1 MRPMSARA
9 LKQSSRGATAESPL
23 PLLHRWP
30 TGIAR
35 RSSKADGHVLQE
47 VDTKPS
53 RSQPRHCGGFRT
65 HFALSLSGMPPP
77 MFGFKPYFVYGCAL
91 YFALTGGGGL
101 ERVLVNSRGTGVRFS
116 LRSGQGE
123 LPTGMSA
130 MGHLQTS
137 HPMRCR
143 VYSRPQP

>member
-23 PLLHRWP
+23 PLLHRWA

-65 HFALSLSGMPPP
+65 HMPPP
-77 MFGFKPYFVYGCAL
+77 MFGFKPYFVYSCAL
-91 YFALTGGGGL
+91 YFALTGGGG
-101 ERVLVNSRGTGVRFS
+101 
-116 LRSGQGE
+116 
-123 LPTGMSA
+123 
-130 MGHLQTS
+130 
-137 HPMRCR
+137 
-143 VYSRPQP
+143 